1 MGKFSKALTPDQFL
15 SMSWEVV
22 GFMDNKIRIS
32 NGEGDMWIKFE
43 DIMSLL
49 VKLHYQGYGDD
60 IPILL

>member
-1 MGKFSKALTPDQFL
+1 
-15 SMSWEVV
+15 MSWEVV

-60 IPILL
+60 IPILLE